1 MRWDKARWHN
11 GSELPDGEIR
21 CLCKFKIG
29 DYCYYRILESRPD
42 SRNYQW
48 IGGKYDEFYTKKE
61 VVSWCPIDE
70 IDAALTANGESF
82 SQ

>member
-11 GSELPDGEIR
+11 GSELPDGEIK

-42 SRNYQW
+42 SRQYQW
-48 IGGKYDEFYTKKE
+48 IGGKYDEYYTKE
-61 VVSWCPIDE
+61 VVVSWCPLDE
-70 IDAALTANGESF
+70 IDAALTASNG
-82 SQ
+82 